1 MLFRVEVKVGGEGGS
16 GGRKALGSVS
26 RSSSEFN
33 LVTQESTIVSSHAFL
48 ALRSA
53 SKFSLK
59 QILISS

>member
-1 MLFRVEVKVGGEGGS
+1 VGGEGGS